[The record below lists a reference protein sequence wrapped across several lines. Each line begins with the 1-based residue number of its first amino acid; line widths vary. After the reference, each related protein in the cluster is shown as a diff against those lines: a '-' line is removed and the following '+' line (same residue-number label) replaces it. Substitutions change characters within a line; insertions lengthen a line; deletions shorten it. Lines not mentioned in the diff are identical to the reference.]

1 MWQVDKIGKLDKI
14 CLHAPQCVK
23 SRSSQLKRF
32 YHTLNLKKK
41 KKINL
46 IRPVPLAYVYIFIKN
61 RKKKKESYITLA
73 KTKQTH
79 NILQLVEYRVKQIN
93 QGRRL

>member
-14 CLHAPQCVK
+14 CLHALQCVK

-32 YHTLNLKKK
+32 YLTLNFII
-41 KKINL
+41 KKIKL
-46 IRPVPLAYVYIFIKN
+46 IRPVPLAYVYIFIKK
-61 RKKKKESYITLA
+61 RKKKESYITLA

-93 QGRRL
+93 QDRRL